1 MMFTHF
7 GVTGPLILSASSQ
20 IPKKFRGQE
29 LTLSI
34 DLKPALT
41 PEQLDDRLLRDFSR
55 EKNIR
60 LLNIKGA
67 EFVRYINITCWL
79 S

>member
-1 MMFTHF
+1 M
-7 GVTGPLILSASSQ
+7 TGPLVLSASSQ

-41 PEQLDDRLLRDFSR
+41 PEQLDDLM
-55 EKNIR
+55 EKIGASDR
-60 LLNIKGA
+60 IIKFEISAG
-67 EFVRYINITCWL
+67 
-79 S
+79 